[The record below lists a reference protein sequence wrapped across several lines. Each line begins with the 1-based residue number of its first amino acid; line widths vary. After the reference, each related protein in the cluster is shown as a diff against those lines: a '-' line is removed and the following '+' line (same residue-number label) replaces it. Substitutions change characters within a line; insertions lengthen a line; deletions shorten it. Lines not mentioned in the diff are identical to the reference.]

1 MTAATDQHCEVL
13 SASDSVRDAT
23 DGDGVVDDAV
33 TDAVLTVTSQLVD
46 AVRTAFVTSLDGSI
60 SPAQFEL
67 MVALRDRGPMKLTE
81 LADHLGVNP
90 STSNRMVT
98 RLVDA
103 GMVDRHVNPAV
114 RREVVL
120 EVTDAGAA
128 TLRTVAVRRRSQLND
143 IVGHIPE
150 QSRYHL
156 VEGLRAFTEAGGES
170 VGVGTA
176 TPSGGRSGRRR
187 RSH

>member
-1 MTAATDQHCEVL
+1 MTAATYRSREVP
-13 SASDSVRDAT
+13 SPSDSVGEAAKS
-23 DGDGVVDDAV
+23 GGVVDDAV

-46 AVRTAFVTSLDGSI
+46 AVRTAVVTSLDGTI
-60 SPAQFEL
+60 SLTQFEV
-67 MVALRDRGPMKLTE
+67 MIALRDLGPMKLSE

-90 STSNRMVT
+90 STSTRMVS

-103 GMVDRHVNPAV
+103 GMVDRHVNPAI

-128 TLRTVAVRRRSQLND
+128 TLRTVALRRRSRLND
-143 IVGHIPE
+143 LVGHIPE

-156 VEGLRAFTEAGGES
+156 VEGLQALTEAGGES
-170 VGVGTA
+170 VDAGTA
-176 TPSGGRSGRRR
+176 TPLAGRSGRRR
-187 RSH
+187 RSR